1 MLKNGD
7 VVRIETGGGGGYGHP
22 YDRDAELVAEDV
34 RAGIVSAAAAAAD
47 YGVVMAGTRA
57 NATATAALRAD
68 RPAAKEFHRGEYL
81 DAL

>member
-1 MLKNGD
+1 LEHFGS
-7 VVRIETGGGGGYGHP
+7 TGESWLQQENTP
-22 YDRDAELVAEDV
+22 R
-34 RAGIVSAAAAAAD
+34 RVSAAAAAAD
-47 YGVVMAGTRA
+47 YGVVMAGTCANANA